1 MGADAGV
8 MLPMWFGI
16 TSYLNDLLG
25 NMKTTPTKPRLYN
38 IQYFDYIPFYT
49 YACIPFHQSMLH
61 HVSNSVTFT
70 LWLLG
75 NPSGSGP
82 LLNNYALTLLM
93 LFFLQNCDPP
103 VLPTVDQLKD
113 MACKCCIAPINSLI
127 FFILSLCVI
136 SVRWSLTVK
145 DSQNSELPK
154 RLANRLSEPVECHA
168 AITSACLLVP
178 KVAMEGPSLDV
189 E

>member
-8 MLPMWFGI
+8 MLPVWFGI
-16 TSYLNDLLG
+16 TSYLNNLLG

-38 IQYFDYIPFYT
+38 IKYFDYIPFYT

-61 HVSNSVTFT
+61 PVSNSVTFT

-127 FFILSLCVI
+127 FLSSVFVSFLSGGLWLSRTLKTLNWPNFLQIAYLSL
-136 SVRWSLTVK
+136 
-145 DSQNSELPK
+145 
-154 RLANRLSEPVECHA
+154 LS
-168 AITSACLLVP
+168 
-178 KVAMEGPSLDV
+178 AM
-189 E
+189 